1 MSRLRAGEWIALTG
15 AGALLVTL
23 FLPWFGVQLPQETVQ
38 QQQQFGGGGVLNVLN
53 TYAVDSWGGGWD
65 ALGWLVIVIVLVAV
79 ACAAWLALA
88 NATARPVAQL
98 VAASVLT
105 ATAGS
110 LAFVVLA
117 LRVLVFQPGPNEY
130 IGLRYGAWLGLL
142 AALIL
147 AFGGWWATKD
157 ERTDAPESAYTPPEP
172 RPAPP
177 PRLTETH
184 DRP

>member
-1 MSRLRAGEWIALTG
+1 VSRLRAGEWTAAAG
-15 AGALLVTL
+15 AAALLVTL
-23 FLPWFGVQLPQETVQ
+23 FLPWFDVEILGTRSA
-38 QQQQFGGGGVLNVLN
+38 G
-53 TYAVDSWGGGWD
+53 SWGSGWD
-65 ALGWLVIVIVLVAV
+65 ALGWLVIVIALVAV

-88 NATARPVAQL
+88 NATAGPVAQS

-105 ATAGS
+105 ATAGT

-117 LRVLVFQPGPNEY
+117 LRALVFQPGPNEFVV
-130 IGLRYGAWLGLL
+130 LRYGAWLGLL
-142 AALIL
+142 AALVL
-147 AFGGWWATKD
+147 ALGGWWAIKD

-184 DRP
+184 DRS

>member
-1 MSRLRAGEWIALTG
+1 VSRLRTGEWTAAAG
-15 AGALLVTL
+15 AAALLVAL
-23 FLPWFGVQLPQETVQ
+23 FLPWFGIELPGPAGSLVNPLLVGE
-38 QQQQFGGGGVLNVLN
+38 GGTSGWN
-53 TYAVDSWGGGWD
+53 T
-65 ALGWLVIVIVLVAV
+65 LGWLVIVIALA
-79 ACAAWLALA
+79 AIGCAGWLAFA
-88 NATARPVAQL
+88 NATGSPVAQL

-105 ATAGS
+105 ATAGT

-117 LRVLVFQPGPNEY
+117 LRALVFQPGPNEF
-130 IGLRYGAWLGLL
+130 IVVRYGAWLGLL

-147 AFGGWWATKD
+147 AVGGWWAIKD

-172 RPAPP
+172 RPPPP

>member
-1 MSRLRAGEWIALTG
+1 VSRLRAGEWSAV
-15 AGALLVTL
+15 AGAAGLLVTL
-23 FLPWFGVQLPQETVQ
+23 FLPWFDVELPGPAGKLVNPLLAHE
-38 QQQQFGGGGVLNVLN
+38 GG
-53 TYAVDSWGGGWD
+53 TSGWST
-65 ALGWLVIVIVLVAV
+65 LGWFVIAFALAAV
-79 ACAAWLALA
+79 GCAAWLALA
-88 NATARPVAQL
+88 NATARPVAQS

-105 ATAGS
+105 ATAGT

-117 LRVLVFQPGPNEY
+117 LRALVFQPGPNEFVA
-130 IGLRYGAWLGLL
+130 LRYGSWLGLL
-142 AALIL
+142 GALVL
-147 AFGGWWATKD
+147 ALGGWWAIKD

>member
-1 MSRLRAGEWIALTG
+1 VSRLRAGEWLAVVG
-15 AGALLVTL
+15 AAALLVTL
-23 FLPWFGVQLPQETVQ
+23 FLPWFGLEVPGPAGNLVNPFLADVT
-38 QQQQFGGGGVLNVLN
+38 G
-53 TYAVDSWGGGWD
+53 TSGWN
-65 ALGWLVIVIVLVAV
+65 ALGWVTIVLAL
-79 ACAAWLALA
+79 AAIGCAAWLAFA
-88 NATARPVAQL
+88 NAAARPVAQL

-117 LRVLVFQPGPNEY
+117 LRALVFQPGPNDFVVV
-130 IGLRYGAWLGLL
+130 RYGAWLGLL

-147 AFGGWWATKD
+147 AVGGWWATKD
-157 ERTDAPESAYTPPEP
+157 ERTNAPESAYTPPEP

>member
-1 MSRLRAGEWIALTG
+1 MSRLRAGEWLAVVGAAALP
-15 AGALLVTL
+15 VTL
-23 FLPWFGVQLPQETVQ
+23 FLAWFGVDLPQETVQ
-38 QQQQFGGGGVLNVLN
+38 QRQFGGGGVLNVLN
-53 TYAVDSWGGGWD
+53 TYAVDSWGSGWD
-65 ALGWLVIVIVLVAV
+65 ALGWLVIVVVLVAV

-105 ATAGS
+105 ATAGT

-117 LRVLVFQPGPNEY
+117 LRALVFQPGPNDLVV
-130 IGLRYGAWLGLL
+130 LRYGAWLGLL

-147 AFGGWWATKD
+147 AIGGWWATKD

-177 PRLTETH
+177 PRLTG
-184 DRP
+184 DP

>member
-1 MSRLRAGEWIALTG
+1 MSRLRAGEWLAVVGAAALP
-15 AGALLVTL
+15 VTL
-23 FLPWFGVQLPQETVQ
+23 FLAWFGVDLPQETVQ
-38 QQQQFGGGGVLNVLN
+38 QRQFGGGVVLNVLN
-53 TYAVDSWGGGWD
+53 TYAVDSWGSGWD
-65 ALGWLVIVIVLVAV
+65 ALWWLVIVIVLVAV

-88 NATARPVAQL
+88 NAAARPVAQL

-105 ATAGS
+105 ATAGT

-117 LRVLVFQPGPNEY
+117 LRALVFQPGPND
-130 IGLRYGAWLGLL
+130 LVVVRYGAWLGLL

-147 AFGGWWATKD
+147 AVGGWWATKD

>member
-1 MSRLRAGEWIALTG
+1 MSRLRAGEWLAAVG
-15 AGALLVTL
+15 AAALLVTL
-23 FLPWFGVQLPQETVQ
+23 FLPWFGLEVPGPAGNLVNPFLADVT
-38 QQQQFGGGGVLNVLN
+38 G
-53 TYAVDSWGGGWD
+53 TSGWN
-65 ALGWLVIVIVLVAV
+65 ALGWVTIVLAL
-79 ACAAWLALA
+79 AAIGCAAWLALA

-105 ATAGS
+105 ATAGT

-117 LRVLVFQPGPNEY
+117 LRALVFQPGPNDFVVV
-130 IGLRYGAWLGLL
+130 RYGAWLGLL

-147 AFGGWWATKD
+147 AVGGWWATKD

>member
-1 MSRLRAGEWIALTG
+1 VSRLRAGEWMALTG
-15 AGALLVTL
+15 AGALLATL
-23 FLPWFGVQLPQETVQ
+23 FLPWFDVEIARAQKQLR
-38 QQQQFGGGGVLNVLN
+38 GGALLNVLN
-53 TYAVDSWGGGWD
+53 TYSAKSWGTGWD
-65 ALGWLVIVIVLVAV
+65 ALGWLVIVFAV
-79 ACAAWLALA
+79 AAIGCAAWLAIA
-88 NATARPVAQL
+88 NATARPVAQS

-105 ATAGS
+105 ATAGT

-117 LRVLVFQPGPNEY
+117 LRVLVFQPGPNE
-130 IGLRYGAWLGLL
+130 LVVVRYGAWLGLL
-142 AALIL
+142 AALVL
-147 AFGGWWATKD
+147 AIGGWWATKD